1 MGRTKTTLI
10 FLILDAI
17 SVNLAYFGALVLRFD
32 GAVPPQYLQT
42 WLYLAPGITVVTLAT
57 YLFSGLYKKL
67 WYYASVREMYEILRG
82 VTLASLLVVV
92 GAYVLIYPTGSFN
105 PLPRSVYLLAWLLN
119 LIFTG
124 GSRFS
129 LRSLREFRRAPAP
142 SLQKVGNPGQNKPD
156 SAGSERGKKNRRR
169 ALIVGAGDAGAMVA
183 RELENHPSL
192 GLEPVGFI
200 DDDQRKH
207 GLYLLELPVLGG
219 REDIPRIASE
229 WQIEEIIIAMP
240 SAPGRVIREIV
251 EICKQTG
258 ARLKTL
264 PGVYELID
272 GRVRVSQLRDVQVE
286 DLLGREP
293 VQLDLEEIAAYI
305 TGKTVLVTGAGGSIG
320 SELCRQAARFRPA
333 RLVLVDNSENNL
345 FEIEQ
350 ELRER
355 FSGLDVQAELADVRD
370 RERLRRIFEAFRPEV
385 VFHAAAHKHVPLME
399 RCPEQAVSN
408 NIWGTYVIAAEA
420 QRVRTQVF
428 ILVSTDKA
436 VRPRSVMGATKRA
449 AELLVQ
455 YLNEKSRE
463 EGLPTRFAAVRFGNV
478 LGSRGSVLPIF
489 KRQIAQGGPVTVTHP
504 EMVRYFMTIPEAVQ
518 LIIQAGALAEGGEI
532 FVLDM
537 GEPVK
542 IVDLARDLIRL
553 SGLEPDR
560 DIEIRFTGI
569 RPGEKL
575 KEELFTPEEK
585 KAATKNKRI
594 FVAKSSTSKRD
605 LEIAAALVEK
615 IEAGE
620 GLKDHDEALALLSWL
635 FPEWLEERT
644 EKDAPLSL
652 RGPAVLQPSWRSA
665 QRL

>member
-1 MGRTKTTLI
+1 MGRTKTMLV

-32 GAVPPQYLQT
+32 GAVPPQYFQT

-57 YLFSGLYKKL
+57 YFFCSLYKKL
-67 WYYASVREMYEILRG
+67 WSYASVREVYEILRG
-82 VTLASLLVVV
+82 VTLANLLVVA
-92 GAYVLIYPTGSFN
+92 GAYILVYPAGFVD
-105 PLPRSVYLLAWLLN
+105 PLPRSIYLLAWLLN
-119 LIFTG
+119 LIFAG

-129 LRSLREFRRAPAP
+129 LRSLREFRRTPAP
-142 SLQKVGNPGQNKPD
+142 SLQKVENPGQSRAD
-156 SAGSERGKKNRRR
+156 STGSEGGKKNRRR

-183 RELENHPSL
+183 RELKNHPSL

-219 REDIPRIASE
+219 REAIPHIASE

-272 GRVRVSQLRDVQVE
+272 GRVRVSQLRDVQIE

-320 SELCRQAARFRPA
+320 SELCRQTARFRPA

-350 ELRER
+350 ELKER
-355 FSGLDVQAELADVRD
+355 FSGLEVQAELADVRD
-370 RERLRRIFEAFRPEV
+370 RTLIRRIFDTFRPEV

-408 NIWGTYVIAAEA
+408 NIWGTYVVAAEA
-420 QRVRTQVF
+420 QKVRTQVF

-449 AELLVQ
+449 AELVVQ
-455 YLNEKSRE
+455 HLDAKSKD

-489 KRQIAQGGPVTVTHP
+489 KRQIAQGGPLTVTHP

-560 DIEIRFTGI
+560 DIEIKFTGI

-585 KAATKNKRI
+585 KATTRNKRI
-594 FVAKSSTSKRD
+594 FVARSSSSKRD
-605 LEIAAALVEK
+605 LDIAATLVEK
-615 IEAGE
+615 LEAGE
-620 GLKDHDEALALLSWL
+620 GLKDPDEALDLLSWL
-635 FPEWLEERT
+635 FPEWQKART
-644 EKDAPLSL
+644 GENAPLSL

-665 QRL
+665 QHR